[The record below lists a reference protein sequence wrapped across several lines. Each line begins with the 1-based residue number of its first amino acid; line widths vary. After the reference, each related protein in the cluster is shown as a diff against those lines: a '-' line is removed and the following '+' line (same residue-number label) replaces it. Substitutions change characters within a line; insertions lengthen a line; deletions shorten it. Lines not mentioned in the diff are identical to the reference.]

1 MSSFASSN
9 NDSYHGSF
17 TPPIGRPPLP
27 ISSEYEM
34 MSEFYNHNQVD
45 RSTWHER
52 AMEECPEV
60 LQYRE
65 RVNPIARAAKFA
77 SLFLPPNRLID
88 QEILLSIISQHL
100 RTLALVDTESALHD
114 EWDGPYDIPSQLLKS
129 QLTFLVQRGIFHAE
143 QFWRL
148 SPGHSN
154 LPEKE
159 RQKQFDAII
168 SQIIGPP
175 VIPIPISDSP
185 IEQET
190 FLDEKFAVRSPEN
203 NALCS
208 ASFNQLIMLLTVNKE
223 TTEIPPLVDDNTIED
238 LATAFCLTYNS
249 FVKSINLLSKLRER
263 FQMAFKKEDKVM
275 ADLTFDFFKKWVT
288 ESGSEIEQSTL
299 EAIKRFFNEELKE
312 HFPDQTDDIF
322 VQSDKNE
329 ALIDFSKAPPVD
341 LSQGKNTKKGY
352 NLWTDGNF
360 WIGNFKIEDINP
372 IEIARQMT
380 YWSCIRFY
388 ALRRTEFIDCAW
400 DKPRLRHRAPNIV
413 SLLNHEVMLS
423 KWVQSSIET
432 ENSFF
437 GFIMQV
443 IKCLYDLQNYNDTY
457 GLFSGIINLG
467 GELLDELSNS
477 LDKKMKLF
485 YNDLNDKYNEVGT
498 YQSIRKEYEN
508 ALNSDKP
515 TLPYLRVSCS
525 SVYAVSQIES
535 ITENGLIN
543 LYKALRP
550 YRFIMEVDKCKTKK
564 YSFLPIKQIQQKLD
578 NLPIAGNNE

>member
-1 MSSFASSN
+1 MSSYASSFN
-9 NDSYHGSF
+9 ESSF
-17 TPPIGRPPLP
+17 TPPIEKPPLP

-34 MSEFYNHNQVD
+34 MSGYWSNLQVD
-45 RSTWHER
+45 RSNWHER

-65 RVNPIARAAKFA
+65 RVNPIARASKFA
-77 SLFLPPNRLID
+77 NLFLPPNRLID

-100 RTLALVDTESALHD
+100 RTLALVDTESALHE
-114 EWDGPYDIPSQLLKS
+114 EWDGPYDIPTHLLKS

-143 QFWRL
+143 QFWQL
-148 SPGHSN
+148 SPGHST

-190 FLDEKFAVRSPEN
+190 FLDEKFAERAPDS

-208 ASFNQLIMLLTVNKE
+208 ASFNQLIMLLTVNKLN
-223 TTEIPPLVDDNTIED
+223 TQIPPLVDDNSIED

-249 FVKSINLLSKLRER
+249 FVKSIDLLSKLRER
-263 FQMAFKKEDKVM
+263 FQMAFQNNDKVM
-275 ADLTFDFFKKWVT
+275 ANLTFDFFKKWVT

-299 EAIKRFFNEELKE
+299 EAIKRFVNEELKDQ
-312 HFPDQTDDIF
+312 FPGQTDDLF

-329 ALIDFSKAPPVD
+329 SLFDFSKAPPVD
-341 LSQGKNTKKGY
+341 LSQGKNAKKGSTVLY
-352 NLWTDGNF
+352 TDGNF
-360 WIGNFKIEDINP
+360 WIGNFKLEDINP
-372 IEIARQMT
+372 IEVARQMT
-380 YWSCIRFY
+380 FWSCSRFY

-423 KWVQSSIET
+423 KWVEASIEKD
-432 ENSFF
+432 NAFF
-437 GFIMQV
+437 TFILQV
-443 IKCLYDLQNYNDTY
+443 IKALYELQNYNDTY
-457 GLFSGIINLG
+457 SLFSGIVTLG
-467 GELLDELSNS
+467 GALQDTLASN
-477 LDKKMKLF
+477 LDKKSKVF
-485 YNDLNDKYNEVGT
+485 YNELMDKYNEVPT
-498 YQSIRKEYEN
+498 YGKIRKDYES

-550 YRFIMEVDKCKTKK
+550 YKFIMEVDKCKTRR
-564 YSFLPIKQIQQKLD
+564 YSFIPIKQIQQKLD
-578 NLPIAGNNE
+578 NLPIAANNE